1 MIVGSQ
7 YEGAIGAIATIGFA
21 AAFAATAGRP
31 AEVTNFLDL
40 ADDLV
45 VTAPEICD
53 GRVAVPSAP
62 GLGFEIDEDRLARYR
77 LDR

>member
-1 MIVGSQ
+1 M
-7 YEGAIGAIATIGFA
+7 IATIAFA
-21 AAFAATAGRP
+21 AAFAGTAGRP

-45 VTAPEICD
+45 VTAPEIHA
-53 GRVAVPSAP
+53 GRATVPPTP
-62 GLGFEIDEDRLARYR
+62 GLGVEIDEDRLTRYR